1 MFSYYHGHAYLIVF
15 VSGHVIVATER
26 QARGAQHPFVVMY
39 LAAYWLAL
47 LTAVRVTRRNAE
59 CGMRNSNFLGM
70 LTLRLLAP
78 ARMLLRTVCAA

>member
-39 LAAYWLAL
+39 LAAYWLAEFFRHAHFAPAC
-47 LTAVRVTRRNAE
+47 TCPHVTTRR
-59 CGMRNSNFLGM
+59 
-70 LTLRLLAP
+70 LRCVNL
-78 ARMLLRTVCAA
+78 

>member
-26 QARGAQHPFVVMY
+26 QARGAQHPFVVMH

-47 LTAVRVTRRNAE
+47 LTAVRVTRLNAE
-59 CGMRNSNFLGM
+59 SEFFRHAHF
-70 LTLRLLAP
+70 AP
-78 ARMLLRTVCAA
+78 ACTCPHVTTRRLRCVNL